1 MVYDDRLMGERK
13 SQITK
18 LFNEALADAF
28 EGVDVVVRADVDK
41 KKVELKDALMTQI
54 GAVMKEEAAKHQVY
68 NDFVKWTEAAVK
80 SVLDYKPKA

>member
-1 MVYDDRLMGERK
+1 
-13 SQITK
+13 
-18 LFNEALADAF
+18 
-28 EGVDVVVRADVDK
+28 VDK